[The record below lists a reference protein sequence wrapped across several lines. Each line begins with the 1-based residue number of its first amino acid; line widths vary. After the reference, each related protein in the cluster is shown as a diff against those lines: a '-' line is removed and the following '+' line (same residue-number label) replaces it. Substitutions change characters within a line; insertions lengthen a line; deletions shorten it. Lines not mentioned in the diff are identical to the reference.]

1 MIPTYINIKNLGLL
15 NTRAVMLLPGA
26 MAVWNM
32 ILARTF
38 FQNTIPKEMYESAAM
53 DGASDIKILL
63 SIVLPLSV
71 PILAVLTLFYA
82 VGHWNS
88 YFDAMMYLSSQR
100 LFNIQL
106 ILRNAIANISNLLNE
121 TGNLADQEKTLAFAE
136 SSKYAMIVISMVPVL
151 VIYPFVQKY
160 FIKGIMIGAL
170 KG

>member
-1 MIPTYINIKNLGLL
+1 M
-15 NTRAVMLLPGA
+15 V
-26 MAVWNM
+26 
-32 ILARTF
+32 LARTF
-38 FQNTIPKEMYESAAM
+38 FQNTIPKEMYESAEM
-53 DGASDIKILL
+53 DGAGDLRILIA
-63 SIVLPLSV
+63 IVLPLSV

-88 YFDAMMYLSSQR
+88 YFDAMMYLSSQK

-121 TGNLADQEKTLAFAE
+121 TGDLTDQEKTLAFAE
-136 SSKYAMIVISMVPVL
+136 ASKYAMIVISLVPVL